1 MREERSRRPLRIL
14 LAGTGGQGVVTAAEW
29 LTSFFAERGREVT
42 SGQLHGMAQRGG
54 AVSASLMVDS
64 GPSPRIAEGRADV
77 VLGLEPVET
86 ARALPFISSSTTVLM
101 NTRPVV
107 PFVVAQSFV
116 RKRNGGS
123 YPEVSELEAALRAVT
138 PHLVALDFTRLA
150 EESGSPRALNMVM
163 LGALFGIGLLPDSP
177 GEFLEAVRSRIPPR
191 LSSSNEIA
199 FLSGVRAAESFQTV
213 GEKP

>member
-1 MREERSRRPLRIL
+1 
-14 LAGTGGQGVVTAAEW
+14 VVTATHWIA
-29 LTSFFAERGREVT
+29 SFFADRGREVT

-54 AVSASLMVDS
+54 AVSASVAIDC
-64 GPSPRIAEGRADV
+64 GPSPRIAEGRADAV
-77 VLGLEPVET
+77 VGLEPVET
-86 ARALPFISSSTTVLM
+86 ARALSFVSSSTTVLM

-107 PFVVAQSFV
+107 PFVVAQSHV
-116 RKRNGGS
+116 RKRNEGC
-123 YPEVSELEAALRAVT
+123 YPDVSELEAALRAVT

-177 GEFLEAVRSRIPPR
+177 AEFLEAVRSRLPPR

-199 FLSGVRAAESFQTV
+199 FQSGVRAVESFQPV
-213 GEKP
+213 GGQP

>member
-1 MREERSRRPLRIL
+1 MREERSRRPFRIL
-14 LAGTGGQGVVTAAEW
+14 LAGTGGQGVVTAAQW
-29 LTSFFAERGREVT
+29 LTSFFAGRGREVT

-54 AVSASLMVDS
+54 AVSASVAIDC
-64 GPSPRIAEGRADV
+64 GPSPRIAEGRADAV
-77 VLGLEPVET
+77 VGLEPVET
-86 ARALPFISSSTTVLM
+86 ARSLPFVSSTTTVLM
-101 NTRPVV
+101 NTRTVV

-116 RKRNGGS
+116 RKRKGGR
-123 YPEVSELEAALRAVT
+123 YPDVSELEAALRAVT

-177 GEFLEAVRSRIPPR
+177 GEFLEGVRTRIPSR
-191 LSSSNEIA
+191 LARANEVA
-199 FLSGVRAAESFQTV
+199 FLSGVRAAESLQAV